1 MAIPQRNTPVAAPVQ
16 GPMHVG
22 KILRVDSSGAAL
34 VEIDGQAVPAE
45 IATHLPVPVPG
56 QRVAVLQDAEE
67 PALILAAYPLREATA
82 SPQGQD
88 GGIQAAGVGFDPTT
102 GTLRI
107 HAQRLDLTALG
118 SVEIRCGD
126 SVLRF
131 NAHGN
136 VVLEA
141 QAITQSSIGPYRIE
155 GASIDLN

>member
-1 MAIPQRNTPVAAPVQ
+1 MR
-16 GPMHVG
+16 VG
-22 KILRVDSSGAAL
+22 KILRIDSDGAAI
-34 VEIDGQAVPAE
+34 VEIDGQAIPAA
-45 IATHLPVPVPG
+45 IATHLPWPVPG
-56 QRVAVLQDAEE
+56 QRVAILQDVEA
-67 PALILAAYPLREATA
+67 PALVLAVYPLRDVAAT
-82 SPQGQD
+82 SHGD
-88 GGIQAAGVGFDPTT
+88 TGGIQSAGVGFDPAT

-131 NAHGN
+131 NAQGS